1 MTTTATTTT
10 DPLSE
15 VDIIIVGA
23 GFSGIGMGVRLK
35 QERQESFVI
44 LERADSLGGSWRDN
58 TYPGVACDVPSPLY
72 SFSFQTNPD
81 WSRLYAPGGEIWQY
95 LQNVSDDAGLGEH
108 LRFGADM
115 SSAVWDEDSRRWT
128 VTTTAGE
135 FKGRYLISAMGHLT
149 DPKLPD
155 IPGIEGFS
163 GTVMHSARWDSE
175 VDLDG
180 ARVGVVGTGASA
192 IQIVPSIAAKVD
204 QLVLFQRTAPYIVTR
219 QDTEFTEVQ
228 RRQFRRD
235 PDAISELRQSIF
247 WLGEYSFAARR
258 LVPGYLEEARQD
270 ALKHLHSQIEDPA
283 LRELL
288 TPDYEIG
295 CKRILR
301 SDDFYPTLTRDNVT
315 LEPSALARVDGNR
328 AVSTA
333 GRGFELDVLILATG
347 FETWDLPSSYLIHGR
362 NGTSL
367 AEHWS
372 GGMQAYNSTTV
383 HGFPNLFLLNGPA
396 TSLGHN
402 SLIFMIEA
410 QIDYVLGAL
419 EWTDST
425 GRSIVEVEASAEG
438 RYADVLHTQAQ
449 QTTLLRGGC
458 DSWYLDPRNGKAT
471 LSWPNF
477 AHSFRDQCATFDPTP
492 YEDAPLEVGA

>member
-1 MTTTATTTT
+1 MIAASTKT
-10 DPLSE
+10 DPLAD

-35 QERQESFVI
+35 EQRTDSFVI

-72 SFSFQTNPD
+72 SFSFQTNPE
-81 WSRLYAPGGEIWQY
+81 WSRLFAPGQEIWQY
-95 LQNVSDDAGLGEH
+95 LQKVADDATLGEH
-108 LRFGADM
+108 LRFGAEM
-115 SSAVWDEDSRRWT
+115 SSAVWDGDSERWV
-128 VTTTAGE
+128 VTTTAGT
-135 FKGRYLISAMGHLT
+135 FTGRYLISAMGHLT

-155 IPGIEGFS
+155 IPGIGEFS
-163 GTVMHSARWDSE
+163 GTVMHSARWNPD

-180 ARVGVVGTGASA
+180 KRVGVVGTGASA
-192 IQIVPSIAAKVD
+192 IQVVPSIASKVEH
-204 QLVLFQRTAPYIVTR
+204 LVLFQRTAPYIVAR
-219 QDTEFTEVQ
+219 QDFEFTEVQ
-228 RRQFRRD
+228 KKQFRRD

-258 LVPGYLEEARQD
+258 LVPAYLEEARRE
-270 ALKHLHSQIEDPA
+270 ALSHMQSQIEDPL
-283 LRELL
+283 LRDLL

-315 LEPSALARVDGNR
+315 LEPSALARVDSGR
-328 AVSTA
+328 AVSSA
-333 GRGFELDVLILATG
+333 GRGFDLDVLILATG

-362 NGTSL
+362 NGETL

-372 GGMQAYNSTTV
+372 SGMQAYNSTTV

-419 EWTDST
+419 RWADAS
-425 GRSIVEVEASAEG
+425 RRAIVEVEESAEG
-438 RYADVLHTQAQ
+438 RYADLLHAQAQ
-449 QTTLLRGGC
+449 ETALLRGGC

-477 AHSFRDQCATFDPTP
+477 AHSFRDQCATFDPAP
-492 YEDAPLEVGA
+492 YADQAVELGA